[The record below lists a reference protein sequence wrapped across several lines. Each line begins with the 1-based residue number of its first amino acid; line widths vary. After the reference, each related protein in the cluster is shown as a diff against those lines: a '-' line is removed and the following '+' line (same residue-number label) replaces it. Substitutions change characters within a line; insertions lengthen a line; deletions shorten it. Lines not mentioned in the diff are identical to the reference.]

1 MLTAITAI
9 YGLQIEKATITTI
22 ISSTIG
28 TGGSTLVGKT
38 VVSNILKSIPGIGTI
53 AGGAISAGTAATIT
67 GALGK
72 AYMEIVQKIYLGEIK
87 EDDLEGFA
95 GKNKIKKE
103 FEKNLKKD
111 D

>member
-1 MLTAITAI
+1 
-9 YGLQIEKATITTI
+9 
-22 ISSTIG
+22 
-28 TGGSTLVGKT
+28 
-38 VVSNILKSIPGIGTI
+38 
-53 AGGAISAGTAATIT
+53 
-67 GALGK
+67 
-72 AYMEIVQKIYLGEIK
+72 MEIVQKIYLGEIK